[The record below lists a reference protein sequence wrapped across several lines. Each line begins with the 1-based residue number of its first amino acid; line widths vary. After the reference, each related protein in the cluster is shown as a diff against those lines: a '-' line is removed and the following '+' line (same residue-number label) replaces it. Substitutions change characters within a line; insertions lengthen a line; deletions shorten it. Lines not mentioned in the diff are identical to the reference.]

1 MTFPVHLRL
10 ASLLLGLLWL
20 HSAAAAEL
28 LIHKQKRLLQYRNG
42 EVTREFQVSLGF
54 TPIGPK
60 MKQGDGKT
68 PEGVYYIMN
77 KNPKSRFHLSIGVS
91 YPNIEDAS
99 KGLQAGLISRKQYS
113 AIAKAIRHRRIP
125 PQGTRLGGEIYIH
138 GGGTQS
144 DWTWGCI
151 ALSNEDITFLYRHIK
166 VGDKVTIVK

>member
-1 MTFPVHLRL
+1 MISPAHLRL
-10 ASLLLGLLWL
+10 APLLLGLLWL

-28 LIHKQKRLLQYRNG
+28 LIQKQKRLLQYRDG
-42 EVTREFQVSLGF
+42 EVTREFQLSLGF
-54 TPIGPK
+54 SPVGPK
-60 MKQGDGKT
+60 QQQGDGRT

-77 KNPKSRFHLSIGVS
+77 KNPKSSFYLSLGVS
-91 YPNIEDAS
+91 YPNTEDARN
-99 KGLQAGLISRKQYS
+99 GLRAGLISRSQYA
-113 AIAKAIRHRRIP
+113 AIAKAIRHHRIP

-151 ALSNEDITFLYRHIK
+151 ALSNDDITFLYRHVK